1 MSNKDNATPS
11 LKKLVQVNENKTEIK
26 TLKPLKSL
34 NPINDVKK
42 EEKKEEVSKSLN
54 VLKPLQI
61 KDEKS
66 QTSLPQKEVKET
78 IKEEIKLNT
87 LKKINI
93 EEPKKDIS
101 NIVKENVK
109 NDVKNDVKEDVKEIK
124 NEVKTL
130 TKKEEQKPVLN
141 KLGTSNSLGSIKL
154 DIEPEIKEDKKVE
167 KVEEPKEETAT
178 QSENNKEEKTLIKP
192 AVENSVPEMGD
203 DNLLDKVIENSHG
216 LTSDEIS
223 KMPFSEILKVIL
235 KDKDVTDVSY
245 NGQDVYV
252 QHNKKGRYKFSSAVS
267 NTTIENFVKDVA
279 NPLNEYFNVE
289 HPILDCEIPDIY
301 SPTQKA
307 VLRLNAVHESISPY
321 GNTAAIRITQPELR
335 LTRDDRV
342 FASEQIFDLIETM
355 IRGNLNILISG
366 RTGSGKTELQKYLV
380 GNIRDAETIVLIEDT
395 KDTDLKD
402 LYPKK
407 NISSW
412 ITNNKIE
419 PSIDFDTLIRASLR
433 NNPDWIIISETRG
446 SEAYSMIK
454 SGLSGHKIITTL
466 HSDSAESNIDRLIH
480 MCKEKYDLDQ
490 KLLGKMITNVFDI
503 GIHIDYDITT
513 SGTKRYIC
521 EIVEYRD
528 YTDRGVV
535 TNPIFTLKLQPVK
548 QKDGTLKYERVGING
563 KISKE
568 LFDKLAKK
576 KVLSNNIEQF
586 IEEDYYENG
595 KQD

>member
-1 MSNKDNATPS
+1 MPNKDNATPS

-26 TLKPLKSL
+26 TLKPLKPL

-42 EEKKEEVSKSLN
+42 EEKKEEVSKPLN

-66 QTSLPQKEVKET
+66 QTSLPQKEAKET

-109 NDVKNDVKEDVKEIK
+109 NDVKEDVKEIK
-124 NEVKTL
+124 NEVKSL
-130 TKKEEQKPVLN
+130 TKKEEEKPILN
-141 KLGTSNSLGSIKL
+141 KLGTPNSLGNIKL

-167 KVEEPKEETAT
+167 KVEGPKEETTT
-178 QSENNKEEKTLIKP
+178 QSENNKEEKALIKP
-192 AVENSVPEMGD
+192 VVENSVPEMGD

-267 NTTIENFVKDVA
+267 NATIENFVKDVA

-342 FASEQIFDLIETM
+342 FASEQIFNLIEAM

-419 PSIDFDTLIRASLR
+419 PGIDFDTLIRASLR

-576 KVLSNNIEQF
+576 KVLSSNIEQF